1 MGGPSTSQ
9 KPPSRSKPPSSSRS
23 HDPAFNRV
31 RKKGKEKDI
40 SGEGAVGEQEVEE
53 DVRMMNSEADDLRD
67 RSRASIAN
75 MAPDAMNVDF
85 PIRPSASKPPSKGGK
100 SRAQQPPPQRQGST
114 SRGEPPETPRSRSA
128 QDRMMPIQ
136 EEETPQIDK
145 NREFRGQLSRRA
157 SSSSI
162 SDSGELT
169 GSARRR
175 NSMGMR
181 GKRASSTFDTGIISE

>member
-1 MGGPSTSQ
+1 MS
-9 KPPSRSKPPSSSRS
+9 
-23 HDPAFNRV
+23 A
-31 RKKGKEKDI
+31 
-40 SGEGAVGEQEVEE
+40 EGVVGEQEMEE
-53 DVRMMNSEADDLRD
+53 DVRIMNSEADDLRD

-85 PIRPSASKPPSKGGK
+85 LIRPSKPPNKGGNLR
-100 SRAQQPPPQRQGST
+100 SLQSQRQGSV
-114 SRGEPPETPRSRSA
+114 SRDDPPQTPSSRSL
-128 QDRMMPIQ
+128 QDTMMPIQ

-175 NSMGMR
+175 SSMGMR
-181 GKRASSTFDTGIISE
+181 GKRASSTFDTGIISECVSSWKLGYSQKCLGSSTTHVRFRYLLIQTHRPRSP